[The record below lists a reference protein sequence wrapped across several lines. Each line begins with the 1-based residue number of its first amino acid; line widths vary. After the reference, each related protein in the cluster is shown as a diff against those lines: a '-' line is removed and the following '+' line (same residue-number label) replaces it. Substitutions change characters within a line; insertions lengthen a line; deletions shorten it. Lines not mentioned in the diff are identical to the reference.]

1 MTRATF
7 AALAAALALAAGA
20 ADFGAG
26 SARAQSA
33 PPVDPATLKRVV
45 ETSWRTTAPEWL
57 ARVTQDQ
64 TQAECSAHKNQPPAA
79 LAEAILKRERA
90 TIKYPDD
97 GKLVGD
103 WKRGAALAQNGA
115 GQRFTDDPAR
125 PSGGNC
131 YACHQLDK
139 KELAFGTM
147 GPSLNQWGRNRDF
160 RADAAKEAYDKIY
173 NAQAAFACS
182 TMPRFGHNKF
192 LTPAQIA
199 DLVAYLVDKDSPVNK

>member
-1 MTRATF
+1 MSRPALPAFALLATVF
-7 AALAAALALAAGA
+7 LAAAAAAQTALA
-20 ADFGAG
+20 
-26 SARAQSA
+26 
-33 PPVDPATLKRVV
+33 PDPARLQALI
-45 ETSWRTTAPEWL
+45 EASWRTTAPEWL
-57 ARVTQDQ
+57 ARVRQDQ
-64 TQAECSAHKNQPPAA
+64 TQAECSQYKNQPPAPIA
-79 LAEAILKRERA
+79 AAILKRERE

-103 WKRGAALAQNGA
+103 WKKGAALAQNGA
-115 GQRFTDDPAR
+115 GQRFTDNPAN
-125 PSGGNC
+125 PNGGNC

-147 GPSLNQWGRNRDF
+147 GPSLNQWGKNRDF

-173 NAQAAFACS
+173 NAQAVFACS

-192 LTPAQIA
+192 LTPAQIV